1 MYLCFKVFLFYVHVG
16 SYQDVLDKQPD
27 PNDIMNLMKNDISAS
42 WDSVGYELNIPMNY
56 RDTLRMDIV
65 LSDNQKL
72 ERIFN
77 KWSQSETKPVI
88 WRTMLEALKSLQRQD
103 LIRKVIAF
111 LEKPENY
118 QKYISMSNYVFAHI
132 TF

>member
-1 MYLCFKVFLFYVHVG
+1 M
-16 SYQDVLDKQPD
+16 LDKQPD
-27 PNDIMNLMKNDISAS
+27 PNHIMNLIKNDISAS

-72 ERIFN
+72 ERILN
-77 KWSQSETKPVI
+77 KWSQSETKPVT
-88 WRTMLEALKSLQRQD
+88 WRTMLEALQSLQRQD
-103 LIRKVIAF
+103 LIRKVIAY

-118 QKYISMSNYVFAHI
+118 QKYISMNNYLFTRLI
-132 TF
+132 FSSIDCILYSFP